1 MTGFSFAVGQADVS
15 EYLDVTRRG
24 TPRGRYACQTTMKK
38 YYVYIMTNRTRT
50 LYVGMTN
57 DLERRVLEHK
67 QKLVPGFTSKYN
79 ITMLVWYQ
87 DFDDVEQA
95 ISAEKTIKA
104 WRREKKVA
112 LIEEM
117 NSEWRDL
124 AAEL

>member
-1 MTGFSFAVGQADVS
+1 MNPV
-15 EYLDVTRRG
+15 
-24 TPRGRYACQTTMKK
+24 TPRYSEGSGWLIEQTMKK

-50 LYVGMTN
+50 LYIGMTN
-57 DLERRVLEHK
+57 DLERRVMKHK

-117 NSEWRDL
+117 NAEWRDL
-124 AAEL
+124 AAEW

>member
-1 MTGFSFAVGQADVS
+1 
-15 EYLDVTRRG
+15 
-24 TPRGRYACQTTMKK
+24 MKK

-57 DLERRVLEHK
+57 DLERRVLEHR
-67 QKLVPGFTSKYN
+67 QKLIPGFTSKYN

-104 WRREKKVA
+104 
-112 LIEEM
+112 
-117 NSEWRDL
+117 
-124 AAEL
+124 

>member
-1 MTGFSFAVGQADVS
+1 M
-15 EYLDVTRRG
+15 R
-24 TPRGRYACQTTMKK
+24 K

-50 LYVGMTN
+50 LYTGMTN
-57 DLERRVLEHK
+57 DLERRVMELK
-67 QKLVPGFTSKYN
+67 QKLIPGFTSKYN
-79 ITMLVWYQ
+79 ISTLVWYQ

-117 NSEWRDL
+117 NPEWADL
-124 AAEL
+124 ALEQSKNS

>member
-1 MTGFSFAVGQADVS
+1 
-15 EYLDVTRRG
+15 
-24 TPRGRYACQTTMKK
+24 MKK

-50 LYVGMTN
+50 LYTGVTN
-57 DLERRVLEHK
+57 DLERRVIEHK
-67 QKLVPGFTSKYN
+67 RKLVPGFTSKYN

-104 WRREKKVA
+104 WRREKKAA

-117 NSEWRDL
+117 NSEWSDL
-124 AAEL
+124 GAEW

>member
-1 MTGFSFAVGQADVS
+1 M
-15 EYLDVTRRG
+15 R
-24 TPRGRYACQTTMKK
+24 K

-50 LYVGMTN
+50 LYTGMTN

-79 ITMLVWYQ
+79 ISMLVWYQ

-117 NSEWRDL
+117 NPEWVDL
-124 AAEL
+124 ALEPQENS

>member
-1 MTGFSFAVGQADVS
+1 M
-15 EYLDVTRRG
+15 R
-24 TPRGRYACQTTMKK
+24 K

-50 LYVGMTN
+50 LYIGMTN
-57 DLERRVLEHK
+57 DLERRVMKHK
-67 QKLVPGFTSKYN
+67 QKLIPGFTSKYN
-79 ITMLVWYQ
+79 ISTLVWYQ

-117 NSEWRDL
+117 NPEWADL
-124 AAEL
+124 ALEQPENS